1 MTTGRINQVSASPPT
16 PAKSGTQPKRAQPS
30 QKQWFALSE
39 SKSKAS
45 QPSAGAQTELAR
57 HTSVLLTPSR
67 APAKHR
73 GPNWSSP
80 YAQTG
85 VKGQPEGCKLPR
97 RKATQR
103 VLVHKLPAACADS
116 ALAYTQDRP
125 RQLRTRFGGSR
136 SDGL

>member
-16 PAKSGTQPKRAQPS
+16 PAKSGTGKTVKGEHPPATLRHQPAQPS

-116 ALAYTQDRP
+116 ALA
-125 RQLRTRFGGSR
+125 
-136 SDGL
+136 